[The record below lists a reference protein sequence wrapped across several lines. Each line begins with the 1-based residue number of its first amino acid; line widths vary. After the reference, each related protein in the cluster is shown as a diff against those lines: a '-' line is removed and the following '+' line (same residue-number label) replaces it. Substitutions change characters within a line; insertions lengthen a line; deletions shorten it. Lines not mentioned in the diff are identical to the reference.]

1 MPVQESPVVPEID
14 PSKLPGK
21 SINGGKVPVLL
32 TKFLAVVS
40 FKHSFAAENVN
51 APPEAPVK
59 MQAICRHDCLQ
70 FEKEDAVDWEFWL
83 TPKFSAEKARH
94 LLDE

>member
-1 MPVQESPVVPEID
+1 MPGQKSPVVLGID

-21 SINGGKVPVLL
+21 SINGSKVPVLL

-51 APPEAPVK
+51 APPEVPVK
-59 MQAICRHDCLQ
+59 MQAICKHDFLQ
-70 FEKEDAVDWEFWL
+70 CEKEDAVDWEFWL
-83 TPKFSAEKARH
+83 TPEVLSGEGPPPFG
-94 LLDE
+94 